1 MDFGSHIDKK
11 PSETAKKPEVRTE
24 ESHQAIQKPDTF
36 SDFFD
41 GEPPRTL
48 VEEDT
53 SRFHGQQNEADRPLI
68 PESLDD
74 QSNEVEETPVI
85 QPSEIKPESQR
96 TQIASE
102 KREPPVDRPEPVAD
116 SAPASRSP
124 QPKDHKPSV
133 DCGKLPS
140 ESRMSRLF
148 QAENHSPH
156 CLLTRANLHLVLDG
170 MGTTYH
176 DWQPWILYRQNQ
188 DGSLGVKVA
197 ITKKCD
203 PEILRPEVTK
213 AMESALGV
221 MPDVVEW
228 IVVSESE
235 LKKLIAINLSSRTF
249 IKNILDQKF
258 TAATEIKESMRA
270 IAATGFYASAQT
282 ITIHRHYGRV
292 ERYAIDQETFSYLQN
307 TLHDAAA
314 TNGHLIL
321 MECEA
326 FIQTE
331 TPLSILLEKMDAQSA
346 AMLTKMTTKNSGVV
360 VIAGTRSTNSLETAV
375 SLAGAVRTQDT
386 LAGSIGTHIDSENWI
401 AITPNNAEVSP
412 VSSVVMRIIE
422 NEIPRFGQLA
432 QRIANAGKMV
442 VIALEASS
450 IAEAITRLVDNGMSI
465 DFAVN
470 SVHLVA
476 LQASLP
482 TLCDD
487 CAQPDDRES
496 TNNHLAE
503 NTAWR
508 RSMGDQTQRK
518 TRRKGH
524 GCPTCNNTGY
534 TGQITLL
541 EGIEVAECEKDVKKS
556 IQRRD
561 MVDVMSS
568 INVQKRLWA
577 ASITYLVTGEI
588 DSRDMEKNV
597 QRTLFGK

>member
-11 PSETAKKPEVRTE
+11 QSETAKKPEERTE
-24 ESHQAIQKPDTF
+24 EAHQSIQKPDTF
-36 SDFFD
+36 PDFFD
-41 GEPPRTL
+41 GEPPRT
-48 VEEDT
+48 VIDEDAPPLD
-53 SRFHGQQNEADRPLI
+53 SQKDDAEHPFRPEL
-68 PESLDD
+68 LDD
-74 QSNEVEETPVI
+74 QSNEAEEIPVI
-85 QPSEIKPESQR
+85 QQPEIKPGPQQ
-96 TQIASE
+96 TQAVIE
-102 KREPPVDRPEPVAD
+102 KRKPQADRQQ
-116 SAPASRSP
+116 PASRSP
-124 QPKDHKPSV
+124 QPQDQKPSV

-140 ESRMSRLF
+140 ESRLAKLL
-148 QAENHSPH
+148 QAENQSPH

-170 MGTTYH
+170 METAYY
-176 DWQPWILYRQNQ
+176 DWQPWILYRRDQE
-188 DGSLGVKVA
+188 GSLGLKVA
-197 ITKKCD
+197 ATKKSD

-213 AMESALGV
+213 VMESALGI

-228 IVVSESE
+228 MVVSEAE
-235 LKKLIAINLSSRTF
+235 LKKLTAINLSARTF

-258 TAATEIKESMRA
+258 AAATEIKESMRA
-270 IAATGFYASAQT
+270 IAATGFYASTHA

-292 ERYAIDQETFSYLQN
+292 ERYAIDQETFSYLKN
-307 TLHDAAA
+307 TLQDAAA
-314 TNGHLIL
+314 TNGQMIL
-321 MECEA
+321 MECEPFA
-326 FIQTE
+326 QAE
-331 TPLSILLEKMDAQSA
+331 TPLPVLIEQMDAQSA
-346 AMLTKMTTKNSGVV
+346 AILTKMTTKNSGVV
-360 VIAGTRSTNSLETAV
+360 VVAGTRNTNTLETAV
-375 SLAGAVRTQDT
+375 SLAGAVRAQNT
-386 LAGSIGTHIDSENWI
+386 LAGSIGTHIDSPNWVT
-401 AITPNNAEVSP
+401 ITPNNAEVSP
-412 VSSVVMRIIE
+412 VSSVVMRIVE
-422 NEIPRFGQLA
+422 SEKPRFGQLA

-476 LQASLP
+476 LQTSLP